1 MRHPIFSILL
11 MALLVAPLPAA
22 QSRQSQQ
29 QPQDDQS
36 DRPKIDVESYS
47 VDVTLLPEEHR
58 LSGKADIKF
67 KQLDRKNYATF
78 DLDRRLRIDHASI
91 GGSEVRTRQFDID
104 STVEIDLSN
113 QQFNGNPVL
122 HIDYSGILDPEEN
135 RHDPGRAGDGGD
147 SLRDPEFRSNRC
159 A

>member
-1 MRHPIFSILL
+1 MRHPIFSLLL
-11 MALLVAPLPAA
+11 MASLAAPLPAA
-22 QSRQSQQ
+22 QSRQVQQ
-29 QPQDDQS
+29 QAQDDQS
-36 DRPKIDVESYS
+36 DRAKIDVESYS
-47 VDVTLLPEEHR
+47 LDVTLVPEEHR
-58 LSGKADIKF
+58 LVGKADIKF

-78 DLDRRLRIDHASI
+78 DLDRRLRIDHASV

-135 RHDPGRAGDGGD
+135 RHDPVLARVAD
-147 SLRDPEFRSNRC
+147 